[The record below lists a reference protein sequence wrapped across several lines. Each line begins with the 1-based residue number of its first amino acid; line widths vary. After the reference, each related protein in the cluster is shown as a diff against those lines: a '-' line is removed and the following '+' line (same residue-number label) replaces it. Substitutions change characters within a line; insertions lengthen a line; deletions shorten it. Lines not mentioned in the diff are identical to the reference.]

1 MESGNAAL
9 GQIMAMFEQSAAM
22 LGSWLG
28 GFSPKASTIGNLGD
42 FFFFRYILGYLSEK
56 IHDLGFDMLV
66 RVSQFAGYLAL
77 IVLTLYIFFQGYRVV
92 TGQLRESMMG
102 LVSNM
107 AKAAFIVAVALSF
120 GVQGSD
126 IHEFLVND
134 MRDGIHELVTGNT
147 GSPEEEIDDSLGWL
161 QVACLRR

>member
-42 FFFFRYILGYLSEK
+42 FFFFRYILGYLSDK

-66 RVSQFAGYLAL
+66 RVSVTRVTRVPEPGTLGLLA
-77 IVLTLYIFFQGYRVV
+77 
-92 TGQLRESMMG
+92 MG
-102 LVSNM
+102 L
-107 AKAAFIVAVALSF
+107 AAVA
-120 GVQGSD
+120 G
-126 IHEFLVND
+126 
-134 MRDGIHELVTGNT
+134 
-147 GSPEEEIDDSLGWL
+147 
-161 QVACLRR
+161 RRNYRRRSTPSVS